1 MNNWFIYPHNFIIY
15 VKSAAEYMNNLKLKK
30 TSNNLTN
37 SVSDRNSQNEK
48 DKFSKSH
55 NQKSI
60 MKDYNETFKG
70 FRRNCKVLINR
81 KILKYTFTAFF
92 IIICSMIFFNTQI
105 YDKNNVVTFNFE
117 NEITLP
123 VIMYHNM
130 TKKQNIIDRYC
141 VSVKQFEE
149 DLKYIKKKGYNCIT
163 SSELIDYVYN
173 GKKLPENPFIITFD
187 DGYESF
193 YTYAYPLLKK
203 YNMKAI
209 MSIVGGYTDLF
220 SDTED
225 HNVDYS
231 HLNWKQVNELNNTD
245 FIEIQNH
252 TYNLHEITP
261 KRKGAAIAKGES
273 FENFK
278 NVFKKDVSKLND
290 LILNYTGK
298 KAKMFTYPYGNIT
311 EGSVEI
317 IKELGFLGAFTCTE
331 QVNFITGVSEELY
344 SIGRFNRDGRIST
357 KEFFNKISKNLE
369 AHKK

>member
-1 MNNWFIYPHNFIIY
+1 M
-15 VKSAAEYMNNLKLKK
+15 L
-30 TSNNLTN
+30 
-37 SVSDRNSQNEK
+37 
-48 DKFSKSH
+48 
-55 NQKSI
+55 
-60 MKDYNETFKG
+60 
-70 FRRNCKVLINR
+70 FR
-81 KILKYTFTAFF
+81 
-92 IIICSMIFFNTQI
+92 S
-105 YDKNNVVTFNFE
+105 
-117 NEITLP
+117 
-123 VIMYHNM
+123 
-130 TKKQNIIDRYC
+130 
-141 VSVKQFEE
+141 
-149 DLKYIKKKGYNCIT
+149 
-163 SSELIDYVYN
+163 
-173 GKKLPENPFIITFD
+173 
-187 DGYESF
+187 
-193 YTYAYPLLKK
+193 
-203 YNMKAI
+203 
-209 MSIVGGYTDLF
+209 
-220 SDTED
+220 
-225 HNVDYS
+225 
-231 HLNWKQVNELNNTD
+231 ELNNTD

>member
-1 MNNWFIYPHNFIIY
+1 
-15 VKSAAEYMNNLKLKK
+15 MNNLKSKKIKK
-30 TSNNLTN
+30 TLSNLTN
-37 SVSDRNSQNEK
+37 NNSDRNSQNER
-48 DKFSKSH
+48 DKFSKPHS
-55 NQKSI
+55 QKSI
-60 MKDYNETFKG
+60 IKDYSGVFRGFKQ
-70 FRRNCKVLINR
+70 NYKVLING
-81 KILKYTFTAFF
+81 KIPKYTFIIIF
-92 IIICSMIFFNTQI
+92 IIICSAFFFNTQI
-105 YDKNNVVTFNFE
+105 FNKNNIETFKSE
-117 NEITLP
+117 NEISLP

-130 TKKQNIIDRYC
+130 TKKQNLTDRYC

-149 DLKYIKKKGYNCIT
+149 DLKYIKEQGYNCVT

-173 GKKLPENPFIITFD
+173 GKKLPEKPFMITFD

-252 TYNLHEITP
+252 TYNLHEITS

-273 FENFK
+273 FESFK

-311 EGSVEI
+311 EGSIEI

-331 QVNFITGVSEELY
+331 QVNFIMGAPEELY

-357 KEFFNKISKNLE
+357 KEFFSKITKNLE